1 MSKSMLSAAVIGV
14 GLLATA
20 VSVQA
25 NCLTSADRAAAQT
38 RRLQTE
44 LMVAAL
50 TCRTVP
56 GRDFTGHYNSF
67 VQKHSDHLI
76 GNSKVLQ
83 AYFKQNFG
91 SQSNRQ
97 MDVFITALANDSSQ
111 RSMTLPG
118 YCDDAV
124 GLFRDVL
131 SIEKRELESFSAK
144 RFSADLPVNGACT
157 SAASNE
163 RPTTVR

>member
-1 MSKSMLSAAVIGV
+1 VKKSLLSAAVIGA
-14 GLLATA
+14 GLLTAA

-25 NCLTSADRAAAQT
+25 NCLTTADRMAAQT

-50 TCRTVP
+50 SCRTVP
-56 GRDFTGHYNSF
+56 GRDFTGHYNTF
-67 VQKHSDHLI
+67 VKKHNEHLL

-83 AYFKQNFG
+83 AYFKQTFG
-91 SQSNRQ
+91 PQHNRQ
-97 MDVFITALANDSSQ
+97 MDSFVTALANDSSN
-111 RSMTLPG
+111 RSMTQPG
-118 YCDDAV
+118 YCDDAAK
-124 GLFRDVL
+124 LFTEVL
-131 SIEKRELESFSAK
+131 AVDRRELEKFQAT